1 VVRLLGE
8 VEQLLMHQDMD
19 LQRDAEQMKAIR
31 RGEWTLPQLEDYFVR
46 KEADLERVYLASRL
60 PDAPDTAAIRQL
72 LTDCLEQHFGSI
84 SEAVSRPHAA
94 ERALEEIGQVLQR
107 YQGKV

>member
-1 VVRLLGE
+1 
-8 VEQLLMHQDMD
+8 M
-19 LQRDAEQMKAIR
+19 
-31 RGEWTLPQLEDYFVR
+31 
-46 KEADLERVYLASRL
+46 
-60 PDAPDTAAIRQL
+60 PDAPDTDAIRQL

-94 ERALEEIGQVLQR
+94 ERALDEIGQVLQR